1 MVSHKR
7 HIRNLGGT
15 SKSSAAYQNSF
26 LISQKPIRVVCDG
39 YNGNKFGIIEKM
51 VNQIW
56 CNHGVCFMI
65 VDTKWQHCIHFRFLT
80 KYIIILRLWNDPFPF
95 LLSRRCIET
104 QWTRGNFSSKIMM
117 TKWWEVLLLFLW
129 LSWNRVLTEKV
140 ELRESYL
147 KLHAVVA
154 ALMYLIH
161 SM

>member
-1 MVSHKR
+1 MGRK
-7 HIRNLGGT
+7 GT
-15 SKSSAAYQNSF
+15 SSILLRKW
-26 LISQKPIRVVCDG
+26 LIRFDVITV
-39 YNGNKFGIIEKM
+39 YLLY
-51 VNQIW
+51 
-56 CNHGVCFMI
+56 HLI
-65 VDTKWQHCIHFRFLT
+65 VDTTWQQCIRFRFLT

>member
-1 MVSHKR
+1 MGR
-7 HIRNLGGT
+7 TGT
-15 SKSSAAYQNSF
+15 SSVLLRKWLMWFDVITVYLLYH
-26 LISQKPIRVVCDG
+26 LIV
-39 YNGNKFGIIEKM
+39 Y
-51 VNQIW
+51 
-56 CNHGVCFMI
+56 
-65 VDTKWQHCIHFRFLT
+65 TTWQHCIHFRFLT
-80 KYIIILRLWNDPFPF
+80 EYIIILRLWNDPFPF